1 MPPRGDEPP
10 LALKLSLRDGRV
22 YLVLEDHALG
32 RGVRVRALEVLVPGV
47 EFPVDLSGGAAR
59 FQHHSSRLQSA
70 VIEIDPPALALALSQ
85 ALRGP
90 VQGVSLELSGGRL
103 SLSARLADGPA
114 TARELRRLLLLP
126 GRSGQ
131 LRVVGLEALRVGSW
145 LGPPDAVFA
154 ALADAVERA
163 PLPRAA
169 RLSASDEE
177 IAVDVV
183 APLLLALFP
192 RAGWKLPQHAGVDV
206 SRAYLSTDGKLVVV
220 AGSEPDEVLLPPEDP
235 AFAEDSLRSFARA
248 DAAGFLSAR
257 RPTDPVRAF
266 SELRA
271 ELDADGGPPLL
282 LDRLLFLGAS
292 VPSLHLDTA
301 DLIADEL
308 RLHPGS
314 PVALAV
320 KSGLLAREGDQ
331 SSALSYLEEAT
342 ASFHAAH
349 RQIEAGMCLLAAAR
363 AEVGLPRVERLEA
376 ALLVL
381 GDDPEVLAL
390 LTQALAELR
399 SPALVGVGRRW
410 AKIAITDA
418 DRIQAH
424 LVVAD
429 FLREGLDAIQ
439 AKREYERALR
449 LAPDHPAALEGLAK
463 SLLLQGDPRRAAAI
477 LERLV
482 GIAER
487 QGQRA
492 RAAELSLLIADVWAN
507 LDLPAA
513 FSRVR
518 RASELDPT
526 SAAVVE
532 HLADLAI
539 RAQDPGI
546 ALEATGRAVRLLRT
560 EPRLRSAVS
569 EATQLSLR
577 LRGGAL
583 AAAEPGRELEAI
595 EHYEAA
601 LTKDPDCTP
610 AYEALATLYLR
621 VHRRGALSFLWSRWA
636 DRRLHHHDRA
646 GSAEALLEAAKHAR
660 PEDTGALKKKVAE
673 LELSLPTSSA
683 LAEAALLLS
692 ASPLERAAAIERRLA
707 LAVEPAR
714 RLELSVERAKI
725 LLELGRAREAVV
737 ALEPVLRERPDH
749 EDVLALVIAALRAA
763 GDDARA
769 LGILERAA
777 EAAPLE
783 RRRKLDL
790 ERGRVL
796 FSLGHLSEAL
806 AAFDPHVH
814 GRLPDL
820 EALAQAAE
828 ILVALKRFDE
838 ASALLERRS
847 ELLLERSD
855 GPGLLAND
863 RAFAELARASGDRA
877 AEIAAIEA
885 ALSRVPPEELPEPSL
900 LGLAARLAELLAV
913 EGRHRALG
921 FLERRR
927 ATWVAQVPRDA
938 VERHLSAARAFE
950 AAGSDDHAEQ
960 ELERALV
967 IAERDPVGAG
977 AIERAHRALDGIAR
991 RTKDPT
997 KRLAAFERRLL
1008 AQVPDAERE
1017 RLHLERAGLLAE
1029 LGRWS
1034 ESVDMLELAFDE
1046 LPRSTKVAAQL
1057 AEEAERIGRLD
1068 AAARARSRRAL
1079 LVDATGADATALHA
1093 EAATAFD
1100 QLGLAP
1106 QAVLHDRAVISR
1118 EQAPREILAHS
1129 LERLERR
1136 ARAVGDDG
1144 LLSEV
1149 LERWAGLSTP
1159 EVAAQRL
1166 MSKAEIEARSGQP
1179 KETVLATLRRAR
1191 ALAADGSGP
1200 GGMNPAAGTSASLN
1214 ASAVGAQAD
1223 ERISTL
1229 LAELGRFDELAAH
1242 LARRAEQSQG
1252 AAKAALYLES
1262 ARMLDE
1268 RLAQPMAALH
1278 RVRAAIS
1285 ADPDALEPRMFRRHL
1300 LLGFNATQELAEALL
1315 DDANAAADPEERA
1328 NLQLSAAEVLA
1339 PMEDAHEGSPRAP
1352 SPAIIGRALEI
1363 SRDVARA
1370 APRSAAPHRR
1380 LAVYAR
1386 LLRRFEDEFLSLGRL
1401 AEVATDPVERVLAS
1415 WRRVQ
1420 LARGPLEDPLGAQA
1434 ELREVLTLVEGF
1446 DHEHQLHLE
1455 QQLERANHVTMDRA
1469 EPSPVD
1475 GSWPVG
1481 GGMNRAG
1488 TSAPLDALIELGIR
1502 LTEQTRDYETQI
1514 GYLRRLLIRTEEPE
1528 RRADLH
1534 FRIGETL
1541 EWRLGDGDSAE
1552 REYLAAL
1559 AIRSTHEASR
1569 KALRGLYLAVDR
1581 YGDLAENLG
1590 LDELRAIW
1598 AEKESFPPE
1607 RQIAAGEA
1615 LWPRLARGS
1624 VDRAEVLLTLADQ
1637 YRTVRDEAEGAVMLL
1652 ELVTKEGPAEMEPA
1666 ALERLRVLFLEE
1678 ERYDLYVEILR
1689 RQAERTG
1696 LDAQRARALAELGEA
1711 LEWKLG
1717 DGVAAEREYRSALA
1731 VDPSCESARDHLR
1744 LLLASQ
1750 DRFDELGADLGPT
1763 ALEAELEALLKKG
1776 VRESGR
1782 VWLAAEA
1789 RARLL
1794 GPNARVAFWRSLSE
1808 ALGEPDER
1816 RRALERAREE
1826 SGETEDEGLTM
1837 VPAPA
1842 SERPVSLVRDRPS
1855 GPPAWGE
1862 DVETRTR
1869 LPSVKPETTI
1879 DVMPEAERRDPRTVQ
1894 HLVVVP
1900 PELGAEEGP
1909 AATDSVSALSPAE
1922 PPPFYEAE
1930 GETITSLS
1938 LEGGFTPPR
1947 TIEMAPPPLETPRL
1961 VEDPAPREEPTV
1973 LRAPIALAPPP
1984 SATPEAARPAPLP
1997 PIRLV
2002 SAPPPVAPAA
2012 DTVATPPSIPPGAEP
2027 TRPSLPVP
2035 EPSGASSV
2043 GLPERPSIAPPPR
2056 PLVAPLER
2064 PSIAPPPLAPER
2076 PSIAPPPERPSVA
2089 PPTERPSIAAPVR
2102 PSIAPPPLAPPSIA
2116 PPPEDSGRATVD
2128 ALRQRALEKPRS
2140 REALEALVLA
2150 LSSQTR
2156 GLAAAP
2162 AEVIR
2167 ARWPEAELNVGEL
2180 EPWSLRPLP
2189 RAGWKLVAGRA
2200 LSGPLGGLLA
2210 RTGPIACA
2218 LLPPTLSEGSEW
2230 RRPLDPELVLAREAD
2245 ALRRFL
2251 DFDFVVEIDAKE
2263 AGAHVEPGEPPI
2275 IAVGEDAVTLGHPVE
2290 ASFLLARSALFLRL
2304 GGLLGAELGDPS
2316 DPAGWLRVIL
2326 SAADHNS
2333 PSDPTIDSLRAR
2345 LGPSGLADVEAFGEA
2360 LRVLPSSA
2368 EAAVWKSQ
2376 VARAAETFGVL
2387 WAGALGPVLPWIG
2400 HQSSEPRIIVDWSDP
2415 AVEAIEAFLIGP
2427 GYEELLLRL
2436 EAAQSE

>member
-22 YLVLEDHALG
+22 YLVLEDQAVG
-32 RGVRVRALEVLVPGV
+32 RGIRVRSLEVSVPGV

-59 FQHHSSRLQSA
+59 FQHHASRLQSA
-70 VIEIDPPALALALSQ
+70 VLEIDLKALAHELSQ

-90 VQGVSLELSGGRL
+90 VQAVSAELGGGRL
-103 SLSARLADGPA
+103 NLSARIADGQA

-131 LRVVGLEALRVGSW
+131 LRVVGVEALRVGSW
-145 LGPPDAVFA
+145 LGPPDAVFV

-163 PLPRAA
+163 SLPRAA

-183 APLLLALFP
+183 SPLLLALFP

-206 SRAYLSTDGKLVVV
+206 NRAYLSTEGRLVVV
-220 AGSEPDEVLLPPEDP
+220 VGSEPDEVLLPPEDP
-235 AFAEDSLRSFARA
+235 AFAQDSLLSFARA
-248 DAAGFLSAR
+248 DAAGFLSGR
-257 RPTDPVRAF
+257 RPSDPMRAF

-271 ELDADGGPPLL
+271 ELDADGGPPIL

-292 VPSLHLDTA
+292 VPALHLDTA

-331 SSALSYLEEAT
+331 SSAVSYLEEAT
-342 ASFHAAH
+342 VGFQAAH

-363 AEVGLPRVERLEA
+363 AESGMQRIERLEA

-390 LTQALAELR
+390 LAQALAEVR

-410 AKIAITDA
+410 AKIAIKDA

-424 LVVAD
+424 LLVAD

-449 LAPDHPAALEGLAK
+449 LAPDHAGALEGLAK

-482 GIAER
+482 ALAER
-487 QGQRA
+487 QGQRV
-492 RAAELSLLIADVWAN
+492 RAAELSLLIADVWTK

-513 FSRVR
+513 FARVR

-532 HLADLAI
+532 HLAELAGL
-539 RAQDPGI
+539 AQDSAI
-546 ALEATGRAVRLLRT
+546 ALEATGRAVSLLRT
-560 EPRLRSAVS
+560 EPRLRSAVPD
-569 EATQLSLR
+569 ATQLSLR

-583 AAAEPGRELEAI
+583 AAAQPGRELEAI

-601 LTKDPDCTP
+601 LTKDPDCTQ
-610 AYEALATLYLR
+610 AYEALAALYLKVR
-621 VHRRGALSFLWSRWA
+621 RRGALSFLWSRWA
-636 DRRLHHHDRA
+636 ERRLLRHDRA

-660 PEDTGALKKKVAE
+660 PEDAGALKKKVAE

-692 ASPLERAAAIERRLA
+692 TSAPERQAAIERRLA
-707 LAVEPAR
+707 LAIEPAR

-725 LLELGRAREAVV
+725 LLDLGRAREAVA

-777 EAAPLE
+777 EAAPLD
-783 RRRKLDL
+783 RRRKLDI

-796 FSLGHLSEAL
+796 ASLGHGSEAL
-806 AAFDPHVH
+806 AAFEPHLH

-820 EALAQAAE
+820 EALALAAE
-828 ILVALKRFDE
+828 VQVSLKRFEE
-838 ASALLERRS
+838 AGALLERRS
-847 ELLLERSD
+847 ELLLDRSD

-885 ALSRVPPEELPEPSL
+885 ALARVPPEELPEP
-900 LGLAARLAELLAV
+900 GLIALASRLAELLAV

-927 ATWVAQVPRDA
+927 ATWVAQIPRDA

-950 AAGSDDHAEQ
+950 AAGSDELAEQ
-960 ELERALV
+960 ELEQALV
-967 IAERDPVGAG
+967 IAERDPVSAG
-977 AIERAHRALDGIAR
+977 AIERAHRGLDAIAR
-991 RTKDPT
+991 RTKDPS

-1008 AQVPDAERE
+1008 AQVPDSERE
-1017 RLHLERAGLLAE
+1017 RLQLERAALLAE

-1034 ESVDMLELAFDE
+1034 EAVDMLELAFEE

-1057 AEEAERIGRLD
+1057 ALEAERIGRLD

-1079 LVDATGADATALHA
+1079 LVDASGGDATTLHA

-1118 EQAPREILAHS
+1118 EQAPREILEQS
-1129 LERLERR
+1129 LARLERR
-1136 ARAVGDDG
+1136 AKAVGDDG
-1144 LLSEV
+1144 LLAEV
-1149 LERWAGLSTP
+1149 LERSAGLSPP
-1159 EVAAQRL
+1159 ELAAQRL
-1166 MSKAEIEARSGQP
+1166 MSKAEVEARSGQP
-1179 KETVLATLRRAR
+1179 RELVLATLRRAR
-1191 ALAADGSGP
+1191 ALAADGSP
-1200 GGMNPAAGTSASLN
+1200 IAAT
-1214 ASAVGAQAD
+1214 AD
-1223 ERISTL
+1223 ERLSAL

-1242 LARRAEQSQG
+1242 LARRAEQTEG

-1285 ADPDALEPRMFRRHL
+1285 ADPGALEPRMFRRHL

-1315 DDANAAADPEERA
+1315 DDAAAAVDPEERA

-1363 SRDVARA
+1363 AREVARA
-1370 APRSAAPHRR
+1370 APRSAAPYRR

-1386 LLRRFEDEFLSLGRL
+1386 LLRRHEDEFLSLGRL

-1469 EPSPVD
+1469 ESNPV
-1475 GSWPVG
+1475 
-1481 GGMNRAG
+1481 
-1488 TSAPLDALIELGIR
+1488 DALIELGIR

-1514 GYLRRLLIRTEEPE
+1514 GYLRRLLIRTDEPE

-1541 EWRLGDGDSAE
+1541 EWRLGDGDAAE

-1559 AIRSTHEASR
+1559 AIRSSHEASR

-1598 AEKESFPPE
+1598 AEKDSFPPE

-1652 ELVTKEGPAEMEPA
+1652 EMVTKEGPAELEPA

-1744 LLLASQ
+1744 VLLASQ
-1750 DRFDELGADLGPT
+1750 DRFDELGADLGPS
-1763 ALEAELEALLKKG
+1763 ALEAELDALVKKG
-1776 VRESGR
+1776 ARESGR

-1808 ALGEPDER
+1808 ALGEPEDR
-1816 RRALERAREE
+1816 RRALDRAREE
-1826 SGETEDEGLTM
+1826 GGEPEDEGLTL
-1837 VPAPA
+1837 VPTPG
-1842 SERPVSLVRDRPS
+1842 SERPGLMRDRPS

-1879 DVMPEAERRDPRTVQ
+1879 DVTPEAERRDPRTVQ

-1900 PELGAEEGP
+1900 PEQATTDALAAE
-1909 AATDSVSALSPAE
+1909 SPPE
-1922 PPPFYEAE
+1922 PPPFDEAE
-1930 GETITSLS
+1930 GETVTSLP
-1938 LEGGFTPPR
+1938 LEGAFVPPR
-1947 TIEMAPPPLETPRL
+1947 TIEMAPASAPPEGPRL
-1961 VEDPAPREEPTV
+1961 VSDPPVAEGPSLSRP
-1973 LRAPIALAPPP
+1973 PIALAPPP
-1984 SATPEAARPAPLP
+1984 SEPANPPPSVPAPPSEPEPLRSVPAP

-2002 SAPPPVAPAA
+2002 SAPPLA
-2012 DTVATPPSIPPGAEP
+2012 TVATPPSVPPGAEP
-2027 TRPSLPVP
+2027 TRPSLPAPPAWTPEEKGPSIEPAIASPEEARSSLVP
-2035 EPSGASSV
+2035 PPALS
-2043 GLPERPSIAPPPR
+2043 PRPSITPPPLLS
-2056 PLVAPLER
+2056 PR
-2064 PSIAPPPLAPER
+2064 PSIPPPPLLGPRPSMPAR
-2076 PSIAPPPERPSVA
+2076 PSIP
-2089 PPTERPSIAAPVR
+2089 
-2102 PSIAPPPLAPPSIA
+2102 PPPLEPTRPSLVPPL
-2116 PPPEDSGRATVD
+2116 EDSGRAKVE

-2150 LSSQTR
+2150 LSSESR
-2156 GLAAAP
+2156 ALAAAP

-2167 ARWPEAELNVGEL
+2167 ARWPDAELSVGEL

-2210 RTGPIACA
+2210 RTGPLVCA

-2230 RRPLDPELVLAREAD
+2230 RRPLDPTLVLAREAD

-2251 DFDFVVEIDAKE
+2251 DFDFVVELDAKE
-2263 AGAHVEPGEPPI
+2263 AGAHVESGEPPV
-2275 IAVGEDAVTLGHPVE
+2275 IAIGEDAVTLGHPAE

-2304 GGLLGAELGDPS
+2304 GGLLGADLGDPS
-2316 DPAGWLRVIL
+2316 DPSGWLRLIL
-2326 SAADHNS
+2326 SSADHNS
-2333 PSDPTIDSLRAR
+2333 PTDPTIDSLRAR

-2376 VARAAETFGVL
+2376 VARAAEAFGVL

-2400 HQSSEPRIIVDWSDP
+2400 HLSSEPRVIVDWTDP
-2415 AVEAIEAFLIGP
+2415 AVEAIETFLIGP
-2427 GYEELLLRL
+2427 AYEELLLRIEEL
-2436 EAAQSE
+2436 

>member
-1 MPPRGDEPP
+1 MPPRGDEPL

-59 FQHHSSRLQSA
+59 FQHHSSRLQSV
-70 VIEIDPPALALALSQ
+70 VIEIDPPALTQALSQ

-90 VQGVSLELSGGRL
+90 VQGISLDGAGGRL
-103 SLSARLADGPA
+103 NLSARIADGPA

-177 IAVDVV
+177 LAVDVV

-206 SRAYLSTDGKLVVV
+206 SRAYLSTDGKLVVI
-220 AGSEPDEVLLPPEDP
+220 AGSEPDEVLLPAEDP
-235 AFAEDSLRSFARA
+235 AFAEDSLRCFARA
-248 DAAGFLSAR
+248 DAAGFLSGR

-331 SSALSYLEEAT
+331 SSAVSYLEEAT
-342 ASFHAAH
+342 VSFQAAH
-349 RQIEAGMCLLAAAR
+349 RQIEAGMCLLAAAH

-410 AKIAITDA
+410 AKIATKDA

-424 LVVAD
+424 LLVAD

-449 LAPDHPAALEGLAK
+449 LAPDHPGALEGLAK

-513 FSRVR
+513 FARVR

-539 RAQDPGI
+539 RAQDPVI

-610 AYEALATLYLR
+610 AYEALAALYLR

-636 DRRLHHHDRA
+636 DRRLYHHDRA

-692 ASPLERAAAIERRLA
+692 VSPLERAAAIERRLA

-725 LLELGRAREAVV
+725 LLDLGRAREAVV

-777 EAAPLE
+777 EGAPLE

-790 ERGRVL
+790 ERGKVL

-806 AAFDPHVH
+806 AAFDPHVR

-847 ELLLERSD
+847 ELLLDRSD

-950 AAGSDDHAEQ
+950 AAGSDDQAEP
-960 ELERALV
+960 ELERALA

-977 AIERAHRALDGIAR
+977 ATERAHRALDAIAR

-1017 RLHLERAGLLAE
+1017 RLHLERAALLAE

-1118 EQAPREILAHS
+1118 EQAPREILARS

-1149 LERWAGLSTP
+1149 LERWAGMSSP

-1166 MSKAEIEARSGQP
+1166 MSKAEIESRSGQP
-1179 KETVLATLRRAR
+1179 REAVLATLRRAR
-1191 ALAADGSGP
+1191 ALAADGSG
-1200 GGMNPAAGTSASLN
+1200 
-1214 ASAVGAQAD
+1214 VGAQAD

-1285 ADPDALEPRMFRRHL
+1285 ADPEALEPRMFRRHL

-1315 DDANAAADPEERA
+1315 DDANAATDPEERA

-1339 PMEDAHEGSPRAP
+1339 PMEDAHEGSPRVP

-1363 SRDVARA
+1363 SREVARA

-1401 AEVATDPVERVLAS
+1401 AEVATDPVERVLAT

-1469 EPSPVD
+1469 ESSPFD
-1475 GSWPVG
+1475 GSWPVSDG
-1481 GGMNRAG
+1481 LNSPAG
-1488 TSAPLDALIELGIR
+1488 ATTPLDALIELGIR

-1763 ALEAELEALLKKG
+1763 ALEAELEGLLKKG

-1794 GPNARVAFWRSLSE
+1794 GPNARVAFWRSLGE
-1808 ALGEPDER
+1808 ALGEPDDR

-1826 SGETEDEGLTM
+1826 GGEPEDEDLTM

-1900 PELGAEEGP
+1900 PEVSAEEEP

-1922 PPPFYEAE
+1922 PPPFYESE
-1930 GETITSLS
+1930 GETVTSLS
-1938 LEGGFTPPR
+1938 LEGSFTPPR
-1947 TIEMAPPPLETPRL
+1947 TIEMTVAPASPPFEAVPEGPRL
-1961 VEDPAPREEPTV
+1961 VEDSHRREEPTV

-1984 SATPEAARPAPLP
+1984 SATPEATRPASLP

-2002 SAPPPVAPAA
+2002 SAPPSVAPAA

-2027 TRPSLPVP
+2027 TRPSLPAP
-2035 EPSGASSV
+2035 EPSGASLE
-2043 GLPERPSIAPPPR
+2043 GPPERPSIAPPR
-2056 PLVAPLER
+2056 R
-2064 PSIAPPPLAPER
+2064 PSIAPPPLASP
-2076 PSIAPPPERPSVA
+2076 PPLAPPPERPS
-2089 PPTERPSIAAPVR
+2089 
-2102 PSIAPPPLAPPSIA
+2102 LA
-2116 PPPEDSGRATVD
+2116 PPPERPSLAPPEDRGRATVD

-2150 LSSQTR
+2150 LSSEAR
-2156 GLAAAP
+2156 ALAAAP

-2167 ARWPEAELNVGEL
+2167 ARWPEAELSVGEL

-2290 ASFLLARSALFLRL
+2290 ASFLLARSALVLRL

-2427 GYEELLLRL
+2427 GYEELMLRL

>member
-22 YLVLEDHALG
+22 YLVLEDQPVG
-32 RGVRVRALEVLVPGV
+32 RGIRVRSLEVSVPGV

-59 FQHHSSRLQSA
+59 FQHQASRLQSA
-70 VIEIDPPALALALSQ
+70 VLEIDPKALAHELSQ

-90 VQGVSLELSGGRL
+90 VQAVSVELGGGRL
-103 SLSARLADGPA
+103 DLSARIADGPA
-114 TARELRRLLLLP
+114 SARELRRLLLLP

-131 LRVVGLEALRVGSW
+131 LRVVGVEALRVGSW
-145 LGPPDAVFA
+145 LGPPDAVFV

-163 PLPRAA
+163 SLPRAA
-169 RLSASDEE
+169 KLSASDEE
-177 IAVDVV
+177 IAIDVV

-206 SRAYLSTDGKLVVV
+206 NRAYLSTEGRLVVV
-220 AGSEPDEVLLPPEDP
+220 VGAEPDEVLLPPEDP
-235 AFAEDSLRSFARA
+235 AFAQDSLLAFARA
-248 DAAGFLSAR
+248 DAAGFLSGR
-257 RPTDPVRAF
+257 RPSDPLRAF

-271 ELDADGGPPLL
+271 ELDADGGPPIL

-292 VPSLHLDTA
+292 VPALHLDTA

-320 KSGLLAREGDQ
+320 KSGLLSREGDQ
-331 SSALSYLEEAT
+331 SSAVSYLEEAT
-342 ASFHAAH
+342 VGFQAAQ

-363 AEVGLPRVERLEA
+363 AESGMQRIERLEA

-390 LTQALAELR
+390 LTQALAEVR
-399 SPALVGVGRRW
+399 SPGLVGVGRRW
-410 AKIAITDA
+410 AKIAIKDA

-424 LVVAD
+424 LLVAD

-449 LAPDHPAALEGLAK
+449 LAPDHPGALEGLAK

-482 GIAER
+482 ALAER
-487 QGQRA
+487 QGQRV
-492 RAAELSLLIADVWAN
+492 RAAELSLLIAEVWTK

-513 FSRVR
+513 FARVR

-526 SAAVVE
+526 SPAVVE
-532 HLADLAI
+532 HLAELAGL
-539 RAQDPGI
+539 AQDPAI
-546 ALEATGRAVRLLRT
+546 ALEATGRAVSLLRT
-560 EPRLRSAVS
+560 EPRLRSAVPD
-569 EATQLSLR
+569 ATQLSLR

-583 AAAEPGRELEAI
+583 AAAQPGRELEAI

-601 LTKDPDCTP
+601 LTKDPDCTQ
-610 AYEALATLYLR
+610 AYEALAELYLKVR
-621 VHRRGALSFLWSRWA
+621 RRGALSFLWSRWA
-636 DRRLHHHDRA
+636 ERRLLHHDRP

-673 LELSLPTSSA
+673 LELSLPTSGA

-692 ASPLERAAAIERRLA
+692 TSPLERQAAIERRLA
-707 LAVEPAR
+707 LAIEPAR

-725 LLELGRAREAVV
+725 LLDLGRARESVA

-763 GDDARA
+763 GDDDRA

-783 RRRKLDL
+783 RRRKLDI

-796 FSLGHLSEAL
+796 ASLGHGSEAL
-806 AAFDPHVH
+806 AAFEPHLH

-820 EALAQAAE
+820 EALGLAAE
-828 ILVALKRFDE
+828 VLVSLKRFEE
-838 ASALLERRS
+838 ANLLLERRS
-847 ELLLERSD
+847 ELLLDRSD

-863 RAFAELARASGDRA
+863 RAFAELARASGDRG

-885 ALSRVPPEELPEPSL
+885 ALSRVPADEVPEPSL
-900 LGLAARLAELLAV
+900 VGLAARLAELLAV

-927 ATWVAQVPRDA
+927 AAWAAPIPRDA

-950 AAGSDDHAEQ
+950 AAGSDELAEQ
-960 ELERALV
+960 ELEQALV
-967 IAERDPVGAG
+967 IAERDPVSAG
-977 AIERAHRALDGIAR
+977 AIERAHRGLDAIAR

-1008 AQVPDAERE
+1008 AQVPDNERE
-1017 RLHLERAGLLAE
+1017 RLQLERAALLAE

-1034 ESVDMLELAFDE
+1034 EAVDMLELAFDE

-1057 AEEAERIGRLD
+1057 AMEAERIGRLD

-1079 LVDATGADATALHA
+1079 LVDASGGDATALHA

-1118 EQAPREILAHS
+1118 EQAPREILEQS
-1129 LERLERR
+1129 LARLERR
-1136 ARAVGDDG
+1136 AKAVGDEG
-1144 LLSEV
+1144 LLTEV
-1149 LERWAGLSTP
+1149 LERAAGLSPP
-1159 EVAAQRL
+1159 EIAAQRL
-1166 MSKAEIEARSGQP
+1166 LSKAEVEARSGQP
-1179 KETVLATLRRAR
+1179 RELVLATLRRAR
-1191 ALAADGSGP
+1191 ALAADGSP
-1200 GGMNPAAGTSASLN
+1200 IAAT
-1214 ASAVGAQAD
+1214 AD
-1223 ERISTL
+1223 ERLSTL

-1242 LARRAEQSQG
+1242 LARRAEQTAG

-1278 RVRAAIS
+1278 RVRSAIN
-1285 ADPDALEPRMFRRHL
+1285 ADPGALEPRMFRRHL

-1315 DDANAAADPEERA
+1315 DDAAAAIDPEERA

-1363 SRDVARA
+1363 SREVARA
-1370 APRSAAPHRR
+1370 APRSAAPYRR

-1386 LLRRFEDEFLSLGRL
+1386 LLRRYEDEFLSLGRL

-1469 EPSPVD
+1469 ESNPV
-1475 GSWPVG
+1475 
-1481 GGMNRAG
+1481 
-1488 TSAPLDALIELGIR
+1488 DALIELGIR

-1514 GYLRRLLIRTEEPE
+1514 GYLRRLLIRTEDPE

-1541 EWRLGDGDSAE
+1541 EWRLGDGDAAE

-1598 AEKESFPPE
+1598 AEKDSFPPE

-1652 ELVTKEGPAEMEPA
+1652 EMVTKEGPAELEPA

-1744 LLLASQ
+1744 VLLASQ
-1750 DRFDELGADLGPT
+1750 DRFDELGADLGPS
-1763 ALEAELEALLKKG
+1763 ALEAELDALVNKG
-1776 VRESGR
+1776 ARESGR

-1808 ALGEPDER
+1808 ALGEPEDR
-1816 RRALERAREE
+1816 RRALDRAREE
-1826 SGETEDEGLTM
+1826 GGEPEDEALTLM
-1837 VPAPA
+1837 PTPAPSRSGLLA
-1842 SERPVSLVRDRPS
+1842 DRPS

-1869 LPSVKPETTI
+1869 MPSVKPETTI
-1879 DVMPEAERRDPRTVQ
+1879 DVTPEAERRDPRTVQ

-1900 PELGAEEGP
+1900 EQGTTDAV
-1909 AATDSVSALSPAE
+1909 AAQSPLEA
-1922 PPPFYEAE
+1922 PPFDEGE
-1930 GETITSLS
+1930 GETVTALPHEAFGS
-1938 LEGGFTPPR
+1938 PR
-1947 TIEMAPPPLETPRL
+1947 TIEMAPASAEDPRPGLDPPAAETPGPSR
-1961 VEDPAPREEPTV
+1961 P
-1973 LRAPIALAPPP
+1973 PIALAPPP
-1984 SATPEAARPAPLP
+1984 SEPAEPMRPVPVPPLPP

-2002 SAPPPVAPAA
+2002 SAPPL
-2012 DTVATPPSIPPGAEP
+2012 DTVASPPSVPPGAEP
-2027 TRPSLPVP
+2027 TRPSLPAPPVMAAQEVTP
-2035 EPSGASSV
+2035 LVLSEASIPPPPSSV
-2043 GLPERPSIAPPPR
+2043 LPPPVPARPSIPPPPSIAPPP
-2056 PLVAPLER
+2056 PEPAR
-2064 PSIAPPPLAPER
+2064 PSIAPPPLLSPR
-2076 PSIAPPPERPSVA
+2076 PSLAPPPEPARPSL
-2089 PPTERPSIAAPVR
+2089 
-2102 PSIAPPPLAPPSIA
+2102 APPPLLSPRPSIPPPPLGRGASIPPPSLEPTRPSLV
-2116 PPPEDSGRATVD
+2116 PPLEDSGRAKVE

-2140 REALEALVLA
+2140 REALEALVQA
-2150 LSSQTR
+2150 LSSESR
-2156 GLAAAP
+2156 ALAAAP

-2167 ARWPEAELNVGEL
+2167 ARWPEAELSVGEL

-2210 RTGPIACA
+2210 RTGPLACA
-2218 LLPPTLSEGSEW
+2218 LLPPPLSEGAEW
-2230 RRPLDPELVLAREAD
+2230 RRPLDPTLVLAREAD

-2251 DFDFVVEIDAKE
+2251 DFDFVVELDAKE
-2263 AGAHVEPGEPPI
+2263 AGAHVEPGEPPV
-2275 IAVGEDAVTLGHPVE
+2275 IAIGEDAVTLGHPAE

-2304 GGLLGAELGDPS
+2304 GGLLGADLGDPS
-2316 DPAGWLRVIL
+2316 DPAGWLRLIL
-2326 SAADHNS
+2326 SSADHNS

-2376 VARAAETFGVL
+2376 VARAAEAFGVL

-2400 HQSSEPRIIVDWSDP
+2400 HLSSEPRVIVDWTDP
-2415 AVEAIEAFLIGP
+2415 AVEAIESFLIGP
-2427 GYEELLLRL
+2427 SYEELLLRV
-2436 EAAQSE
+2436 EET

>member
-1 MPPRGDEPP
+1 MPPRGDEPL

-59 FQHHSSRLQSA
+59 FQHHSSRLQSV
-70 VIEIDPPALALALSQ
+70 VIEIDPPALTQALSQ

-90 VQGVSLELSGGRL
+90 VQGISLDGAGGRL
-103 SLSARLADGPA
+103 NLSARIADGPA

-177 IAVDVV
+177 LAVDVV

-206 SRAYLSTDGKLVVV
+206 SRAYLSTDGKLVVI
-220 AGSEPDEVLLPPEDP
+220 AGSEPDEVLLPAEDP
-235 AFAEDSLRSFARA
+235 AFAEDSLRCFARA
-248 DAAGFLSAR
+248 DAAGFLSGR

-331 SSALSYLEEAT
+331 SSAVSYLEEAT
-342 ASFHAAH
+342 VSFQAAH
-349 RQIEAGMCLLAAAR
+349 RQIEAGMCLLAAAH

-410 AKIAITDA
+410 AKIATKDA

-424 LVVAD
+424 LLVAD

-449 LAPDHPAALEGLAK
+449 LAPDHPGALEGLAK

-513 FSRVR
+513 FARVR

-539 RAQDPGI
+539 RAQDPVI

-610 AYEALATLYLR
+610 AYEALAALYLR

-636 DRRLHHHDRA
+636 DRRLYHHDRA

-692 ASPLERAAAIERRLA
+692 VSPLERAAAIERRLA

-725 LLELGRAREAVV
+725 LLDLGRAREAVV

-777 EAAPLE
+777 EGAPLE

-790 ERGRVL
+790 ERGKVL

-806 AAFDPHVH
+806 AAFDPHVR

-847 ELLLERSD
+847 ELLLDRSD

-950 AAGSDDHAEQ
+950 AAGSDDQAEP
-960 ELERALV
+960 ELERALA

-977 AIERAHRALDGIAR
+977 ATERAHRALDAIAR

-1017 RLHLERAGLLAE
+1017 RLHLERAALLAE

-1118 EQAPREILAHS
+1118 EQAPREILARS

-1149 LERWAGLSTP
+1149 LERWAGMSSP

-1166 MSKAEIEARSGQP
+1166 MSKAEIESRSGQP
-1179 KETVLATLRRAR
+1179 REAVLATLRRAR
-1191 ALAADGSGP
+1191 ALAADGSG
-1200 GGMNPAAGTSASLN
+1200 
-1214 ASAVGAQAD
+1214 VGAQAD

-1285 ADPDALEPRMFRRHL
+1285 ADPEALEPRMFRRHL

-1315 DDANAAADPEERA
+1315 DDANAATDPEERA

-1339 PMEDAHEGSPRAP
+1339 PMEDAHEGSPRVP

-1363 SRDVARA
+1363 SREVARA

-1401 AEVATDPVERVLAS
+1401 AEVATDPVERVLAT

-1469 EPSPVD
+1469 ESSPFD
-1475 GSWPVG
+1475 GSWPVSDG
-1481 GGMNRAG
+1481 LNSPAG
-1488 TSAPLDALIELGIR
+1488 ATTPLDALIELGIR

-1763 ALEAELEALLKKG
+1763 ALEAELEGLLKKG

-1794 GPNARVAFWRSLSE
+1794 GPNARVAFWRSLGE
-1808 ALGEPDER
+1808 ALGEPDDR

-1826 SGETEDEGLTM
+1826 GGEPEDEDLTM

-1900 PELGAEEGP
+1900 PEVSAEEEP

-1922 PPPFYEAE
+1922 PPPFYESE
-1930 GETITSLS
+1930 GETVTSLS
-1938 LEGGFTPPR
+1938 LEGSFTPPR
-1947 TIEMAPPPLETPRL
+1947 TIEMTVAPASPPFEAVPEGPRL
-1961 VEDPAPREEPTV
+1961 VEDSHRREEPTV

-1984 SATPEAARPAPLP
+1984 SATPEATRPASLP

-2002 SAPPPVAPAA
+2002 SAPPSVAPAA
-2012 DTVATPPSIPPGAEP
+2012 
-2027 TRPSLPVP
+2027 
-2035 EPSGASSV
+2035 
-2043 GLPERPSIAPPPR
+2043 
-2056 PLVAPLER
+2056 
-2064 PSIAPPPLAPER
+2064 
-2076 PSIAPPPERPSVA
+2076 
-2089 PPTERPSIAAPVR
+2089 
-2102 PSIAPPPLAPPSIA
+2102 
-2116 PPPEDSGRATVD
+2116 
-2128 ALRQRALEKPRS
+2128 
-2140 REALEALVLA
+2140 
-2150 LSSQTR
+2150 
-2156 GLAAAP
+2156 
-2162 AEVIR
+2162 
-2167 ARWPEAELNVGEL
+2167 ARW
-2180 EPWSLRPLP
+2180 RH
-2189 RAGWKLVAGRA
+2189 
-2200 LSGPLGGLLA
+2200 
-2210 RTGPIACA
+2210 
-2218 LLPPTLSEGSEW
+2218 
-2230 RRPLDPELVLAREAD
+2230 RRR
-2245 ALRRFL
+2245 
-2251 DFDFVVEIDAKE
+2251 
-2263 AGAHVEPGEPPI
+2263 
-2275 IAVGEDAVTLGHPVE
+2275 
-2290 ASFLLARSALFLRL
+2290 
-2304 GGLLGAELGDPS
+2304 
-2316 DPAGWLRVIL
+2316 
-2326 SAADHNS
+2326 
-2333 PSDPTIDSLRAR
+2333 SLRAR
-2345 LGPSGLADVEAFGEA
+2345 SRPDLRCPHPSRAA
-2360 LRVLPSSA
+2360 LRWRGPPNGPRSRRPGGLRSRRRPSLRRRPSRRRPSVRHWRRHPSALPWRRPKT
-2368 EAAVWKSQ
+2368 AAVPPSTRSAS
-2376 VARAAETFGVL
+2376 ARWRSRVL
-2387 WAGALGPVLPWIG
+2387 AK
-2400 HQSSEPRIIVDWSDP
+2400 R
-2415 AVEAIEAFLIGP
+2415 
-2427 GYEELLLRL
+2427 
-2436 EAAQSE
+2436 